1 MIANKNLARYS
12 ALMVR
17 RASSSVNP
25 WWMAGVVLLI
35 LAAVVGG
42 WAFYKNV
49 SDPYRTLTALDV
61 STYLDSADSLRGNV
75 YKLTGTV
82 AMQLAWSPQEGRLY
96 SVEVNDR
103 NDILALLIPST
114 FNSMNIQKGQRYFF
128 KLEVGEKGIL
138 RVRDIRKV

>member
-1 MIANKNLARYS
+1 MESYAP
-12 ALMVR
+12 LMVR

-25 WWMAGVVLLI
+25 WWVAGVVFLVV
-35 LAAVVGG
+35 AAMVGG
-42 WAFYKNV
+42 WAVYKNV
-49 SDPYRTLTALDV
+49 SDPYRTLTPLDV
-61 STYLDSADSLRGNV
+61 AAYLDSADSLRGNV

-82 AMQLAWSPQEGRLY
+82 GTQLAWAPREGRLY

-103 NDILALLIPST
+103 NDVLALLIPAA

>member
-1 MIANKNLARYS
+1 MESYAP
-12 ALMVR
+12 LMVR

-25 WWMAGVVLLI
+25 WWVAGVVFLVV
-35 LAAVVGG
+35 AAMVGG

-49 SDPYRTLTALDV
+49 SDPYRTLTPLDV
-61 STYLDSADSLRGNV
+61 SAYLDSADSLRGNV
-75 YKLTGTV
+75 SKLTGTV
-82 AMQLAWSPQEGRLY
+82 GTQLAWAPREGRLY

-103 NDILALLIPST
+103 SDVLALLIPAT

>member
-1 MIANKNLARYS
+1 MESYAP
-12 ALMVR
+12 LMVR

-25 WWMAGVVLLI
+25 WWVAGVVFLVV
-35 LAAVVGG
+35 AAMVGG
-42 WAFYKNV
+42 WAVYKNV
-49 SDPYRTLTALDV
+49 SDPYRTLTPLDV
-61 STYLDSADSLRGNV
+61 AAYLDSADSLRGNV

-82 AMQLAWSPQEGRLY
+82 GTQLAWAPQQGRLY

-103 NDILALLIPST
+103 NDVLALLIPAT